1 MTSRKHLKQAIL
13 QILYY
18 FLIVFVLMRVSLTC
32 FLGKFSLMF
41 RLFLNLVLIVGV
53 FLQRTQTLRTLI
65 HNEDVGK
72 FWRNFYLNSIM
83 LRVAYD
89 TWINKKTWIIFWLS
103 WKLSSH
109 SQVLW
114 RVAVLENFSKFTRE
128 FQWWRSKGPLKDS
141 IAGFLL

>member
-72 FWRNFYLNSIM
+72 F
-83 LRVAYD
+83 
-89 TWINKKTWIIFWLS
+89 
-103 WKLSSH
+103 
-109 SQVLW
+109 
-114 RVAVLENFSKFTRE
+114 
-128 FQWWRSKGPLKDS
+128 
-141 IAGFLL
+141 